1 MNYDIKK
8 PVRYAK
14 SLLALFIIIAL
25 TFVLQFVFYPIPDI
39 DLEFTSNQV
48 VGKTIASRYNLQDK
62 IATIRIVKRYR
73 DDNSYIFVADDGTNH
88 YLVAYKRHLFLPI
101 YSTYSAFLVENYPFI
116 FSMKNGSA
124 SYRVEVSLE
133 GIRRIA

>member
-1 MNYDIKK
+1 MNYNIKK
-8 PVRYAK
+8 PIRFVK
-14 SLLALFIIIAL
+14 SLLALFIIIAI
-25 TFVLQFVFYPIPDI
+25 TFILQFVFYPIPGV

-48 VGKTIASRYNLQDK
+48 VAKTIASRYNLQDK
-62 IATIRIVKRYR
+62 IATIKIIKRYR
-73 DDNSYIFVADDGTNH
+73 DADSYIFVADDGTNH

-101 YSTYSAFLVENYPFI
+101 YSTYSAFPVENYPFV
-116 FSMKNGSA
+116 FSMKNGSK